1 MIEGY
6 FGDYGGRFVPETLV
20 TALDELIAV
29 YNKAKNDSIFWG
41 EFEALS
47 RDFSGRPTPLFL
59 AERLTE
65 HCGGAQIFLKR
76 EDLARTGA
84 HKINNALGQGLLALK
99 MGKRVG

>member
-59 AERLTE
+59 AERLGS
-65 HCGGAQIFLKR
+65 HRSAQDKQCP
-76 EDLARTGA
+76 RTGSSSA
-84 HKINNALGQGLLALK
+84 ENG
-99 MGKRVG
+99 